1 MKRFWMLAAGL
12 AAVTLVGAGCM
23 ETTSHDR
30 YRQMT
35 YRRVFDADIL
45 GFQDDVDVAV
55 LLNDRP
61 THLSEW
67 YNR

>member
-1 MKRFWMLAAGL
+1 MKRFWLLVAGL
-12 AAVTLVGAGCM
+12 VAVTLVGAGCM

-35 YRRVFDADIL
+35 YRRVCDADIL
-45 GFQDDVDVAV
+45 GVQDDTDVAV

-61 THLSEW
+61 SHLSEW